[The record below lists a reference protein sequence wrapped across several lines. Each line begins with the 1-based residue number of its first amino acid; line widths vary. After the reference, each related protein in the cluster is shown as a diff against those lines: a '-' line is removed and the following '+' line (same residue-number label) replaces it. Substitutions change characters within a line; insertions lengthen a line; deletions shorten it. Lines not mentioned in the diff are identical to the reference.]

1 MVDLLV
7 NAGANPN
14 ERPIGRVGRQTPLMT
29 TAYKD
34 AAVAEA
40 LLKAGA
46 LLEESD
52 EGRTAL
58 WYAACAAN
66 GRVVAVLLAAGAN
79 PRAPTAMSA
88 LECARQARQAEARRR
103 RDPVL
108 DRGVPT
114 VEDFDQVIALLE
126 NADKRIRR

>member
-1 MVDLLV
+1 MF
-7 NAGANPN
+7 A
-14 ERPIGRVGRQTPLMT
+14 
-29 TAYKD
+29 AYKD
-34 AAVAEA
+34 SAVAEA

-46 LLEESD
+46 LLEDSD

-66 GRVVAVLLAAGAN
+66 RRVVAVLLGAGAN
-79 PRAPTAMSA
+79 PRAPAMSA
-88 LECARQARQAEARRR
+88 LECARQARQDEARRR
-103 RDPVL
+103 RTVL
-108 DRGVPT
+108 DRGLPT